1 MRHADRPTV
10 VLVGAHG
17 YGRTHLRNLA
27 RLDAAGRVRLAG
39 VADPQPSDAEQ
50 RALSGD
56 APHAADAATLIAAV
70 GPDVVV
76 LATPL
81 HTHVDLALLA
91 FRSGAHVLL
100 EKPPA
105 PTLDGLDLL
114 LAAQRQ
120 AGVAC
125 QVGFQANGSGAVDE
139 LTRLIGRQSL
149 GEIRRIGVTGLW
161 YRDAAYWTR
170 SPWAGRQELDGR
182 PVGDGALTN
191 PFAHGVALALV
202 LDGSAGHEP
211 IGAVELETYRTRPVQ
226 THDTAS
232 ARIETARGTPVT
244 IAVTLCA
251 DPPDEP
257 FVDVFGSAGSARLH
271 YTEDRLDTAAGSS
284 GYPRVDLMENL
295 LDHLAD
301 PGVALLAPLAGTHA
315 FTQVMEAIRVGPQPT
330 PVAEHELT
338 DLAGVVRRAAAGGL
352 LYSETGAPWAT
363 AAPFRWTPTSVSA
376 G

>member
-27 RLDAAGRVRLAG
+27 RLDAAGRVRLVG
-39 VADPQPSDAEQ
+39 VADPQASDAEQ

-56 APHAADAATLIAAV
+56 APHAADAASLIAAV
-70 GPDVVV
+70 HPDIVV

-91 FRSGAHVLL
+91 LRSGAHVLL
-100 EKPPA
+100 EKPPT

-114 LAAQRQ
+114 LAAQQQ

-139 LTRLIGRQSL
+139 LTRLIRGQAL
-149 GEIRRIGVTGLW
+149 GEVRRIGVTGLW
-161 YRDAAYWTR
+161 NRDAAYWTR

-202 LDGSAGHEP
+202 LDGSEGHEP
-211 IGAVELETYRTRPVQ
+211 IRAVELETYRTRPVQ

-232 ARIETARGTPVT
+232 SRVETARGTPVT

-251 DPPDEP
+251 DPPSEP
-257 FVDVFGSAGSARLH
+257 FIDVFGSIGSARLH
-271 YTEDRLDTAAGSS
+271 YTEDRLDTTV
-284 GYPRVDLMENL
+284 YPRVDLLENL
-295 LDHLAD
+295 LDHLGD
-301 PGVALLAPLAGTHA
+301 PGVALRAPLAGTRA
-315 FTQVMEAIRVGPQPT
+315 FTQVMEAIRVGPEPT
-330 PVAEHELT
+330 QVAEHELT
-338 DLAGVVRRAAAGGL
+338 DVADVVRQAAAGGR
-352 LYSETGAPWAT
+352 LYSEVGALWAT
-363 AAPFRWTPTSVSA
+363 AKPFRWTPASA